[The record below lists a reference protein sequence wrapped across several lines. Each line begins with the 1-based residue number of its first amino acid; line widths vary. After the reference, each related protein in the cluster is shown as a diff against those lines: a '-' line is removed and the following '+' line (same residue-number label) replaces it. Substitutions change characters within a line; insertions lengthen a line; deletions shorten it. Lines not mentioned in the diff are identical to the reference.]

1 MRSETG
7 SNHNV
12 SSSHNAGHPYQAD
25 SQSVTSK
32 NSLHSQKLGSG
43 GVFNNPSQRE
53 IGGSTFGFSAQ
64 TFRLKASN
72 NNVNS
77 PVVQASE
84 IVVSTDISPLQQKR
98 KENNKRRL

>member
-25 SQSVTSK
+25 SQSVKSK
-32 NSLHSQKLGSG
+32 NSMHSQKLGSG
-43 GVFNNPSQRE
+43 LNYNPRE

-77 PVVQASE
+77 PIVQASE
-84 IVVSTDISPLQQKR
+84 IAVSTDISPLQ
-98 KENNKRRL
+98 